1 MESSARAQ
9 SNFVL
14 AKVQRN
20 KPPASGAH
28 KPIGPRLHLKCPQ
41 RRRDDELGQVASAV
55 REMRQRML
63 LFAFATCFIAAP
75 VSALSYMVAKGL
87 VADWGSFASWL
98 GSWHSNVEDD
108 VMGMA
113 LGVAGVALSLWIA
126 VALTGAND
134 VQTFVRAR
142 AQAIALDAIVLYST
156 ATAAVLEVLFIPVA
170 LGKNGPIGAAVPF
183 TLAALLCGLAPI
195 ADVRA
200 DTRWLEAWRL
210 RERLES
216 VDKDLASGPPPLPF
230 RTKHY
235 RHVPLFRLANPKRIK
250 IILGCAA
257 SLIILWAIVHDGSK
271 LSLWKIAFF
280 MALGGGATVLWS
292 ACALDL
298 ASALRARWVARGAGG
313 SAELLLWPLGVAMWA
328 VMLGASIQEVGGRS
342 AVVIL
347 TPLLCASLP
356 IVYATL
362 GARSRVQRRARAA
375 WLKLEAERLKDGIA
389 YQEER
394 LVRDRPLTAPTSA
407 HT

>member
-1 MESSARAQ
+1 MLI
-9 SNFVL
+9 F
-14 AKVQRN
+14 
-20 KPPASGAH
+20 
-28 KPIGPRLHLKCPQ
+28 
-41 RRRDDELGQVASAV
+41 AV
-55 REMRQRML
+55 
-63 LFAFATCFIAAP
+63 ATCFIAAP
-75 VSALSYMVAKGL
+75 VSGLSFMVAKGL
-87 VADWGSFASWL
+87 EADWGTFPSWL

-134 VQTFVRAR
+134 VQTAVRAR
-142 AQAIALDAIVLYST
+142 AQAVALDAIVLYST

-170 LGKNGPIGAAVPF
+170 LGKNGPMGAAVPF

-195 ADVRA
+195 AEVRA
-200 DTRWLEAWRL
+200 DSRWLEARRL
-210 RERLES
+210 GERLES
-216 VDKDLASGPPPLPF
+216 VAEDFASGPPPLPF
-230 RTKHY
+230 RTMHF
-235 RHVPLFRLANPKRIK
+235 RNVLLFRVANPKRIM

-257 SLIILWAIVHDGSK
+257 SLIILWAILHDGTK
-271 LSLWKIAFF
+271 LSWWKIALF
-280 MALGGGATVLWS
+280 MALGGGATFLWS

-298 ASALRARWVARGAGG
+298 AAAVRARWVARGAGG
-313 SAELLLWPLGVAMWA
+313 SAELLIWPLGVAMWA

-347 TPLLCASLP
+347 TPLICASLP

-375 WLKLEAERLKDGIA
+375 WLKLEAERLEEGLT

-394 LVRDRPLTAPTSA
+394 LVRDRLLTAPTSA